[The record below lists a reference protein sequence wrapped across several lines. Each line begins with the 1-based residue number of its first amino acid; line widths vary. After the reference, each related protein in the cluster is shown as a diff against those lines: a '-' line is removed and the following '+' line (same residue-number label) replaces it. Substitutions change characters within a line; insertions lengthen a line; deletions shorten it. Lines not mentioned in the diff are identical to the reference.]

1 MEKPDKEQTPANI
14 EANSSRVK
22 TEKEVNAPSTP
33 LPKKTVFGLF
43 FGSSRQGRR
52 GRK

>member
-1 MEKPDKEQTPANI
+1 MEKTVKQQAAPNGEPA
-14 EANSSRVK
+14 STCVK
-22 TEKEVNAPSTP
+22 TEKEVNVPSIP

-52 GRK
+52 GIK